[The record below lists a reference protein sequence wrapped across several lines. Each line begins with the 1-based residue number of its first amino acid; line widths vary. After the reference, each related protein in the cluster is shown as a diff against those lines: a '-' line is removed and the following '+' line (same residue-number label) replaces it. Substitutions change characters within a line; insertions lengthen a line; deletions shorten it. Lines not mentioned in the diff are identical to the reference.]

1 MKRLSAAL
9 ALLSLTAIPASL
21 QAQATHATKRP
32 PAGDA
37 TSGGE
42 VFQRQC
48 VMCHSS
54 EPGTKIVGPS
64 LYHVMK
70 GPHALT
76 ARAIQQIT
84 ANGKG
89 TMPSFRDKLTD
100 QQVADLIAHLR
111 TL

>member
-1 MKRLSAAL
+1 MRHLRKTL
-9 ALLSLTAIPASL
+9 ALLSLTGFSIAL
-21 QAQATHATKRP
+21 QAQATHVAKRT
-32 PAGDA
+32 PAGNASD
-37 TSGGE
+37 GGE

-54 EPGTKIVGPS
+54 EPNTKIVGPS

-70 GPHALT
+70 GPHPVT
-76 ARAIQQIT
+76 TRAVQEIT

-89 TMPSFRDKLTD
+89 TMPSFRDKLTE
-100 QQVADLIAHLR
+100 QQLADLLAYLR

>member
-1 MKRLSAAL
+1 MRDGLRVVAVLGLAAVFAPLRAQVAHTSKR
-9 ALLSLTAIPASL
+9 AS
-21 QAQATHATKRP
+21 
-32 PAGDA
+32 AGDA
-37 TSGGE
+37 AGGGD

-54 EPGTKIVGPS
+54 EPDTKIVGPS
-64 LYHVMK
+64 LYHVMR
-70 GPHALT
+70 GPHAMT
-76 ARAIQQIT
+76 TRAVQEIT

-100 QQVADLIAHLR
+100 QQVVDLIAYLR